1 MILPTVDENGIPYL
15 SSTQIDKFT
24 AEKSFNLKVEGV
36 LEYILHYFLKEK
48 FEDIGWAEFG
58 HSVESGIITKNYSE
72 FTPTEIETLKKVEA
86 YDLTQYEVRI
96 NFDEFYLKGYIDTI
110 DKDLTKLKDYKT
122 ASKTSKEKYY
132 KDEYSQIL
140 YYGIGIKEQTG
151 NYPEMVVEI
160 IERYGN
166 AFRGGR
172 PALSVGNEIWRVKK
186 ELTEEKEKELRE
198 YIIKTANEISE
209 YYQVFLKLNGI

>member
-1 MILPTVDENGIPYL
+1 MKLPTIDEKGIPYL

-24 AEKSFNLKVEGV
+24 EEKSFNLKIEGK

-48 FEDIGWAEFG
+48 FDDIGWAEFG
-58 HSVESGIITKNYSE
+58 HSVENGIITKDYGE

-86 YDLTQYEVRI
+86 YDLAQYEVRI

-132 KDEYSQIL
+132 KDEYVQIL

-160 IERYGN
+160 IERNGN
-166 AFRGGR
+166 AFKGGR
-172 PALSVGNEIWRVKK
+172 PALSVGTEIWRVEKT
-186 ELTEEKEKELRE
+186 LSEEKEKELRE
-198 YIIKTANEISE
+198 HIIKVANEISE
-209 YYQVFLKLNGI
+209 YYNVFLKLNT

>member
-58 HSVESGIITKNYSE
+58 HDCESAIVTKDYGK
-72 FTPTEIETLKKVEA
+72 FTPEEVETLEKIEVFDK
-86 YDLTQYEVRI
+86 TQYEVRI
-96 NFDEFYLKGYIDTI
+96 NFPDFYLKGYIDTI
-110 DKDLTKLKDYKT
+110 DDGLTKLKDYKT
-122 ASKTSKEKYY
+122 ASESSKEKYY
-132 KDEYSQIL
+132 KDDYVQIL
-140 YYGIGIKEQTG
+140 YYGIGVKEQTG
-151 NYPEMVVEI
+151 SYPEMEVEI
-160 IERYGN
+160 IERHGN

-186 ELTEEKEKELRE
+186 ELTEDKEKELRE
-198 YIIKTANEISE
+198 YIEKVANEISD

>member
-1 MILPTVDENGIPYL
+1 MILPTKDENGIPYL

-24 AEKSFNLKVEGV
+24 ELKSFNLKVEGV

-58 HSVESGIITKNYSE
+58 HDVEEAIVTKDYGK
-72 FTPTEIETLKKVEA
+72 FTSQEVETLEKIEVFDK
-86 YDLTQYEVRI
+86 TQYEVRI
-96 NFDEFYLKGYIDTI
+96 NFDDFYLKGYIDTI
-110 DKDLTKLKDYKT
+110 DAELTKLKDYKT
-122 ASKTSKEKYY
+122 ASATSKDKYY
-132 KDEYSQIL
+132 KDEYVQIL

-151 NYPEMVVEI
+151 NYPEMEVEI
-160 IERYGN
+160 IERNGN

-172 PALSVGNEIWRVKK
+172 PALSVGKEIWRVKK

-198 YIIKTANEISE
+198 YIQKIANEISE
-209 YYQVFLKLNGI
+209 YYQVFLKLNV